1 MIFCNMGSL
10 AISSHVELMVTVL
23 HILSYSAYIPFKREW
38 SGPSHYCVAS
48 VLHYFVT
55 LGWSLSNDH

>member
-1 MIFCNMGSL
+1 MSSL
-10 AISSHVELMVTVL
+10 AISSHAELMVTVL

-48 VLHYFVT
+48 VLYYFVT